1 MARARD
7 VTFSCITMP
16 KFKKP
21 NTTMVILD
29 EDGKKQS
36 VTEVG
41 VPGLFQ
47 PQRCDIEEEFQ
58 NNEALRELRREQR
71 DDYY

>member
-7 VTFSCITMP
+7 VTFSCIMP
-16 KFKKP
+16 KAKKP
-21 NTTMVILD
+21 INTMVILD
-29 EDGKKQS
+29 EDGRKQN

-41 VPGLFQ
+41 IPGLFQ

-58 NNEALRELRREQR
+58 NNEALRELRRER
-71 DDYY
+71 MDDYY

>member
-1 MARARD
+1 MAQARD
-7 VTFSCITMP
+7 VTFSCIMP
-16 KFKKP
+16 KAKKP
-21 NTTMVILD
+21 NTMVILD

-58 NNEALRELRREQR
+58 NNEALRELRREQMAE
-71 DDYY
+71 YY